1 MKLSH
6 RRQFLDL
13 VASAA
18 ALPAV
23 SRIAAAQTFPTRP
36 ITMTVGFAAG
46 GAADTIARVV
56 VQSMTRFL
64 GQNVIIENV
73 GGADGSV
80 AAGRVA
86 RARPDGYM
94 INLGS
99 IGPQVLNG
107 AYYSLPYDVLNDF
120 APISPLVTL
129 PALLFARKT
138 LPASNLTELI
148 AWLKL
153 NPNRASVGRATLLYH
168 LIATLFQKETGTQF
182 AIIPYRGGAS
192 AVQDLLAGQI
202 DLVISA
208 PDKLPL
214 ARDGSIKVFAVTS
227 DTRIAAAPDVPTFV
241 EMGLP
246 ALSYSEWTAL
256 FAPKGTPTAVVG
268 KLNAAAVEAL
278 ADPIVRSRLA
288 DLGFEIFPREKE
300 TPEALGALVKA
311 DAEKWWPIIK
321 EFGIKAE

>member
-1 MKLSH
+1 MKLP
-6 RRQFLDL
+6 RRRFLHL
-13 VASAA
+13 AA
-18 ALPAV
+18 GATVIPAV
-23 SRIAAAQTFPTRP
+23 SRVARAQTFPTRP

-46 GAADTIARVV
+46 WAYDAIARIVA
-56 VQSMTRFL
+56 QSMTKSL
-64 GQNVIIENV
+64 GQNVVIENV

-86 RARPDGYM
+86 RARPDGYT

-99 IGPQVLNG
+99 IGTQALNG
-107 AYYSLPYDVLNDF
+107 AYYSLPYDVLKDF
-120 APISPLVTL
+120 APISLLVTIPVL
-129 PALLFARKT
+129 FFARKT
-138 LPASNLTELI
+138 LPASNLSELI
-148 AWLKL
+148 AWLKS
-153 NPNRASVGRATLLYH
+153 NPNRASVGRASLPYH
-168 LIATLFQKETGTQF
+168 LVAALFQKETGTQF
-182 AIIPYRGGAS
+182 AIIPYRGGAP

-202 DLVISA
+202 DLVIST

-214 ARDGSIKVFAVTS
+214 VRDGSIKVFAVTS

-246 ALSYSEWTAL
+246 ALSYSDWTAL

-288 DLGFEIFPREKE
+288 DLGFEFFPREKE
-300 TPEALGALVKA
+300 TPEALAAMQQA
-311 DAEKWWPIIK
+311 DAGKWWPLIK

>member
-1 MKLSH
+1 MKLP
-6 RRQFLDL
+6 RRRFLHL
-13 VASAA
+13 AA
-18 ALPAV
+18 GATVIPAV
-23 SRIAAAQTFPTRP
+23 SRVARAQSFPTRP

-46 GAADTIARVV
+46 GAGDTIARVV

-64 GQNVIIENV
+64 GQNFIIENV

-86 RARPDGYM
+86 RARPDGYT
-94 INLGS
+94 ITLGS
-99 IGPQVLNG
+99 IGTQVLNG

-148 AWLKL
+148 DWLKL
-153 NPNRASVGRATLLYH
+153 NPNTASVGRATLLYH

-227 DTRIAAAPDVPTFV
+227 DTRVAAAPDVPTFV

-246 ALSYSEWTAL
+246 ALSYSDWTAL

-288 DLGFEIFPREKE
+288 DLGFEFFPREKE
-300 TPEALGALVKA
+300 TPEAFAAMQKA
-311 DAEKWWPIIK
+311 DACKWWPIIK

>member
-1 MKLSH
+1 MSLPH
-6 RRQFLDL
+6 RRQFLHL
-13 VASAA
+13 VAGAA

-46 GAADTIARVV
+46 GAGDTIARVV

-64 GQNVIIENV
+64 GQNFIIENV

-86 RARPDGYM
+86 RARPDGYT
-94 INLGS
+94 INLGY
-99 IGPQVLNG
+99 IGTQVLNG

-153 NPNRASVGRATLLYH
+153 NPNRASVGRATLPYH
-168 LIATLFQKETGTQF
+168 LIAALFQKETGTQF
-182 AIIPYRGGAS
+182 AMIPYRGSAP

-202 DLVISA
+202 DLMISS

-214 ARDGSIKVFAVTS
+214 VRDGSIKAFAVTS

-241 EMGLP
+241 EMDFQQFPIPTGLGCSRP
-246 ALSYSEWTAL
+246 RGHQRLSSA
-256 FAPKGTPTAVVG
+256 
-268 KLNAAAVEAL
+268 
-278 ADPIVRSRLA
+278 S
-288 DLGFEIFPREKE
+288 
-300 TPEALGALVKA
+300 
-311 DAEKWWPIIK
+311 
-321 EFGIKAE
+321 

>member
-1 MKLSH
+1 MKLP
-6 RRQFLDL
+6 RRQFLHL
-13 VASAA
+13 ATGAA

-23 SRIAAAQTFPTRP
+23 SCIAAAQTFPTRP

-46 GAADTIARVV
+46 GGNDTIARVV

-73 GGADGSV
+73 AGADGSV

-86 RARPDGYM
+86 RARPDGYT
-94 INLGS
+94 INLGY
-99 IGPQVLNG
+99 IGTQVLNG

-120 APISPLVTL
+120 APISPLVTN
-129 PALLFARKT
+129 PVLLFARKT
-138 LPASNLTELI
+138 LPASNLNELI

-153 NPNRASVGRATLLYH
+153 NPNRVSIGRASLPSH
-168 LIATLFQKETGTQF
+168 LVVALFQKETGTQF
-182 AIIPYRGGAS
+182 AMIPYRGSAP

-202 DLVISA
+202 DFMISS

-214 ARDGSIKVFAVTS
+214 VRDGSIKVFAATS

-246 ALSYSEWTAL
+246 AISYSDWTGL

-268 KLNAAAVEAL
+268 KLNAAAVQAL
-278 ADPIVRSRLA
+278 ADPIVRSRLV
-288 DLGFEIFPREKE
+288 DLGFEFFPRDKE
-300 TPEALGALVKA
+300 TPEALAAMQKA
-311 DAEKWWPIIK
+311 DARKWWPIIK

>member
-6 RRQFLDL
+6 RRQFLHL
-13 VASAA
+13 ATGAV

-23 SRIAAAQTFPTRP
+23 SCIAAAQTFPTRP
-36 ITMTVGFAAG
+36 ITMTVGFATG
-46 GAADTIARVV
+46 GAGDTIARVV

-86 RARPDGYM
+86 RARPDGYT
-94 INLGS
+94 ITLGS
-99 IGPQVLNG
+99 IGTQVLNG

-148 AWLKL
+148 DWLKL
-153 NPNRASVGRATLLYH
+153 NPNMASVGRATLLYH

-246 ALSYSEWTAL
+246 ALSYSDWTAL

-278 ADPIVRSRLA
+278 ADPIVRSRLV

-300 TPEALGALVKA
+300 TPEALAAMQKA
-311 DAEKWWPIIK
+311 DARKWWPIIK

>member
-1 MKLSH
+1 MRLPH

-13 VASAA
+13 VAGAA

-86 RARPDGYM
+86 RARPDGYT

-107 AYYSLPYDVLNDF
+107 AYDVLNDF

-153 NPNRASVGRATLLYH
+153 NPNRVSIGRASLPSH
-168 LIATLFQKETGTQF
+168 LVAALFQKETGTQF
-182 AIIPYRGGAS
+182 AMIPYRGSAP

-202 DLVISA
+202 DLMISS

-214 ARDGSIKVFAVTS
+214 VRDGSIKVFAATS

-246 ALSYSEWTAL
+246 AISYSDWTGL

-321 EFGIKAE
+321 QLGIKPE